1 MTDNNRFDAVI
12 IGAGHNGL
20 VSAAYLAKSG
30 RQVMVLESSSKI
42 GGASSTSEFSEGFR
56 VSECAHLLYSLHPTI
71 VNGLQLRK
79 HGLTYAA
86 TDMSTVALG
95 NDGSHIS
102 INGDSVTG
110 NISTDD
116 ATSFREF
123 HARMARF
130 CKVLAATMEDRP
142 PRLMN
147 NSMRDKLSLLK
158 LGWRIRTLGRKDMQE
173 LLRIGSINIYDVLEE
188 NFESQLLKGALSVD
202 AVLGSHTGPRSP
214 NTVLAY
220 LYRHVGETFGFSGP
234 AIPNGGMGA
243 VSDAIA
249 AAAKSNGA
257 ELRLDC
263 KVEQIL
269 TEDSKVTG
277 VRLADGEEI
286 RTSCVVSN
294 ADPKTTFADLVG
306 YPQLDTEFARRVSN
320 IRMKGNTAKLHLA
333 LDALPQF
340 TGLAEKDTG
349 GRLVIAPDPDYVER
363 AFNHAKYREY
373 SQRPIVEM
381 SIPSIYDPSLAPE
394 GKHVLSAVV
403 QYAPHNL
410 KEGWS
415 EGNDLFKNLVIDL
428 IDSYAPGLK
437 QQIVASE
444 LLTPADLEARLGT
457 KAGHWHHGELALD
470 QFLMLRP
477 FPGMSQYAAP
487 IHGLFLCSAGSHPGG
502 NVMGLVGH
510 NCAQAVIKEG
520 VK

>member
-1 MTDNNRFDAVI
+1 MTDNNRYDAVI

-20 VSAAYLAKSG
+20 VTAAYLSKSS
-30 RQVMVLESSSKI
+30 RQVLVLESSSKI
-42 GGASSTSEFSEGFR
+42 GGAASTSEFSEGFR

-71 VNGLQLRK
+71 VNDLQLRN

-116 ATSFREF
+116 ANSFREF
-123 HARMARF
+123 HTRMTRF
-130 CKVLAATMEDRP
+130 CKVLAATLEDRP

-158 LGWRIRTLGRKDMQE
+158 LGWTIRKLGKKDMQE

-188 NFESQLLKGALSVD
+188 NFESQLLKGALSLD

-234 AIPNGGMGA
+234 AIPDGGMGA
-243 VSDAIA
+243 VTDSIA
-249 AAAKSNGA
+249 AAAKSHGA
-257 ELRLDC
+257 EIRLDC
-263 KVEQIL
+263 RAVQIL
-269 TEDSKVTG
+269 TEDSKVIG
-277 VRLADGEEI
+277 IRLADGEEI
-286 RTSCVVSN
+286 ETGVVVSN
-294 ADPKTTFADLVG
+294 VDPKTTFADLVG

-320 IRMKGNTAKLHLA
+320 IRMKGNAAKLHLA
-333 LDALPQF
+333 LDTLPQF
-340 TGLAEKDTG
+340 SGLKDIG
-349 GRLVIAPDPDYVER
+349 ARLIIAPDADYVER

-381 SIPSIYDPSLAPE
+381 TIPSVHDSSLAPE

-444 LLTPADLEARLGT
+444 LLTPADLEARYGT

-487 IHGLFLCSAGSHPGG
+487 IHGLYLCGAGAHPGG

-510 NCAQAVIKEG
+510 HCAQAVIREG
-520 VK
+520 AK